1 MRSLMM
7 VLPRQSREIG
17 PGDNLI
23 TWTDEDHLV
32 LEFRF
37 RRHYAPD
44 DERFADFVAYGLVQ
58 DDLDAEIISRAVV
71 SCNSLRM
78 YDRMRTDWLIEDCEL
93 RHTLKIRP

>member
-1 MRSLMM
+1 MRMF
-7 VLPRQSREIG
+7 VLPAPKLEAG
-17 PGDNLI
+17 PGDSILV
-23 TWTDEDHLV
+23 WTDEDQDV

-58 DDLDAEIISRAVV
+58 DDFDAEIISRAVV

-93 RHTLKIRP
+93 RHTLRIRP